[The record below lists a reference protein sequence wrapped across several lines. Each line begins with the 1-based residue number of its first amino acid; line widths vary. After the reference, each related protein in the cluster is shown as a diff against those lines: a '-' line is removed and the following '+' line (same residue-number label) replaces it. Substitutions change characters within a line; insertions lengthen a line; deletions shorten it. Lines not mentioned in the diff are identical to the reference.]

1 MHIFDENEKL
11 VKYDTPEEII
21 NHFIKVRYGLYIERK
36 KYMLEQLKRETMLL
50 SNRARFIME
59 NLDDK
64 IDLRKKKNK
73 EVSLLLKQNNY
84 DIIDNDDTYKYLV
97 KMPMDSVTIENVN
110 KHIKDRDDKL
120 KELKILEKTKEMD
133 LWIKELNEL
142 KKYYIENN

>member
-50 SNRARFIME
+50 SNRARFIMD
-59 NLDDK
+59 NLNDK

-84 DIIDNDDTYKYLV
+84 DTIDNDNTYKYLV

>member
-21 NHFIKVRYGLYIERK
+21 NHFIKVRYGVYINRK

>member
-50 SNRARFIME
+50 SNRARFIMD
-59 NLDDK
+59 NLNDK

-73 EVSLLLKQNNY
+73 EVSLILKQNNY
-84 DIIDNDDTYKYLV
+84 DTIDNDNTYKYLV